1 MAYTDL
7 KFFTNE
13 PERDLYSRF
22 SAILKSNTQFFDVLV
37 GYFRTSGFFRL
48 YPEME
53 NIEKIRILVGLNTD
67 KFTVKIIDRARGD
80 IQYAKMTTKESQC
93 EVEAEI
99 EKEFEEAATTSEVEK
114 GVRIFI
120 DWLKSGKL
128 EMRMYTEAPIHAKV
142 YIMRKDP
149 EKVPDMYGSVITGSS
164 NFSEAG
170 LINNLEFNVE
180 LKDAADVK
188 FALNKFEQLWAD
200 SVDIKDT
207 YIETVER
214 KTWMRDD
221 ITPYQLYLKTLYEFF
236 KEEINADKENF
247 QTLLPE
253 GYMRLQYQID
263 AVMQARQKL
272 DAYNGVFISDVVG
285 LGKTYICAMLANTFN
300 RNTYKLFI
308 CPPVLVDYWKSIL
321 QEFDVARCDV
331 ESLGKLDKII
341 EKNKFD
347 KYSYVFVD
355 EAHRF
360 RNSNTNS
367 FTDLHQI
374 CRGKKVV
381 LISATPINNYNSDIE
396 NQIYLFQPKQGGTI
410 NGIKNI
416 EGFFRTLNSK
426 LNAIPK
432 GSQKYV
438 DQLRENSEVIRD
450 KLLREIMIRRTRTE
464 IQQYYK
470 EDLEKQGLKFP
481 KTGNPEKIVYEF
493 DEQTNETFTETVAV
507 IKDFKYAR
515 YMPLTYLRSEMKK
528 KYANMLAAQ
537 KNMGGFMKGI
547 LVKRLE
553 SSFYA
558 FRMTLGRFIE
568 SYEKFIQMVKKG
580 EVYIS
585 KKVDVYDLL
594 DDGDT
599 ERLMYYI
606 EQQDVMKFSIKDFE
620 PRFLRDLEGD
630 LSSLKSLQD
639 MWGLIDG
646 DPKLKEFK
654 EKLTKDRNMRGK
666 KIIVFT
672 ESKETAEYL
681 SKQLKDIYGE
691 HVIYFS
697 GQSSQALKAE
707 IEDSFNPKNKEHN
720 NDKYDLLI
728 TTDVLAEGINLHR
741 ANVLV
746 NYDLPWNPTRIMQR
760 VGRINRVGTEY
771 DRIYVYNFFPTDQTK
786 KHMSLEERILEKIQA
801 FHDTLG
807 EDIKYLSETEEVS
820 SKKLFD
826 DLNKNIDGEEEGTNP
841 ELAYLAVIR
850 QIRDNDPQMFLQIK
864 QLPKKAKAGKYS
876 EKIDKNA
883 TIGFI
888 RKGALKTFF
897 ISKNEE
903 EAKHLSFIDAIK
915 YIQAESD
922 DLKVTIDRDYYDHYD
937 KNSDAFD
944 KYLVEEETIST
955 EKATVTG
962 NDAKVI
968 RILKSMKNVATFTDE
983 EEAKISILIKR
994 WEDGE
999 IPSKISKD
1007 IVKRSKQPI
1016 NDVHEFYYDIMKIVP
1031 ETYFSEKKQAQAN
1044 VDGEKQVILSC
1055 YLKKKGEN
1063 EII

>member
-1 MAYTDL
+1 MIQNDL

-13 PERDLYSRF
+13 PERDLYGRF
-22 SAILKSNTQFFDVLV
+22 AAILKSNTQFFDVLV
-37 GYFRTSGFFRL
+37 GYFRTSGFFKL
-48 YPEME
+48 YPAME
-53 NIEKIRILVGLNTD
+53 SVEKIRILVGLNTD
-67 KFTVKIIDRARGD
+67 RFTVKIIDRAREE
-80 IQYAKMTTKESQC
+80 IQYASMTSKES
-93 EVEAEI
+93 VEAVGEEI
-99 EKEFEEAATTSEVEK
+99 KQEFEKANTTSEVEK

-170 LINNLEFNVE
+170 LMNNLEFNVE
-180 LKDAADVK
+180 LKDAADVN
-188 FALNKFEQLWAD
+188 FALDKFEELWAD
-200 SVDIKDT
+200 ATDIKDT
-207 YIETVER
+207 YIDTVEK

-236 KEEINADKENF
+236 KEEINSDKENF

-308 CPPVLVDYWKSIL
+308 CPPVLVDYWRSVL

-331 ESLGKLDKII
+331 ESLGKLDQLI
-341 EKNKFD
+341 EKKNID

-360 RNSNTNS
+360 RNSNTDA
-367 FTDLHQI
+367 FTNLHQI

-381 LISATPINNYNSDIE
+381 LISATPINNYTSDIE
-396 NQIYLFQPKQGGTI
+396 NQIYLFQPKQNGTI
-410 NGIKNI
+410 NGIKNL
-416 EGFFRTLNSK
+416 EGFFRGLNSK
-426 LNAIPK
+426 LNKIPK
-432 GSQKYV
+432 GTQRYAE
-438 DQLRENSEVIRD
+438 QLRENSEVIRD
-450 KLLREIMIRRTRTE
+450 KLLREVMIRRTRSE

-470 EDLEKQGLKFP
+470 DDLEKQGLTFP
-481 KTGNPEKIVYEF
+481 KAGSPEKIIYTF
-493 DEQTNETFTETVAV
+493 DDQTNETFLETVAI
-507 IKDFKYAR
+507 IKEFLYSR
-515 YMPLTYLRSEMKK
+515 YMPLTYLRPEMKK
-528 KYANMLAAQ
+528 KYATMLAAQ
-537 KNMGGFMKGI
+537 RNMGGFMKGI

-558 FRMTLGRFIE
+558 FRMTLSRFID
-568 SYEKFIQMVKKG
+568 SYEKFIQMAKSG
-580 EVYIS
+580 NVYIS

-594 DDGDT
+594 DDGDM
-599 ERLMYYI
+599 EKMLYYI
-606 EQQDVMKFSIKDFE
+606 EQQDVMQFKTKDFE
-620 PRFLRDLEGD
+620 PRFMRDLERD
-630 LSSLKSLQD
+630 LSSLKYLQD
-639 MWGLIDG
+639 MWGLIDT
-646 DPKLKEFK
+646 DPKLDEFRK
-654 EKLTKDRNMRGK
+654 HLIKDRNMRGK
-666 KIIVFT
+666 KVIVFT

-681 SKQLKDIYGE
+681 YKNLQDIYGD
-691 HVIYFS
+691 HIIYFS

-707 IEDSFNPKNKEHN
+707 IEDSFNPKNKVHN

-741 ANVLV
+741 ANVLI

-760 VGRINRVGTEY
+760 VGRINRVGTEF

-786 KHMSLEERILEKIQA
+786 KHLPLEERILEKLQA

-807 EDIKYLSETEEVS
+807 EDIKYLSDDEEVS

-826 DLNKNIDGEEEGTNP
+826 DLNKDLDGDEESTNP
-841 ELAYLAVIR
+841 ELAYLAIIR
-850 QIRDNDPQMFLQIK
+850 QIRDNDPMLFSQVK
-864 QLPKKAKAGKYS
+864 QLPKKAKAGKNS
-876 EKIDKNA
+876 DKVNA
-883 TIGFI
+883 DATVGFI

-897 ISKNEE
+897 ISGNNEE
-903 EAKHLSFIDAIK
+903 TKHLSFMEAIR
-915 YIQAESD
+915 YIESEPD
-922 DLKVTIDRDYYDHYD
+922 EKKVSVGHDYYDHYD
-937 KNSDAFD
+937 SNSDAFD
-944 KYLVEEETIST
+944 EYLLEEETITT
-955 EKATVTG
+955 EKAAVTG

-968 RILKSMKNVATFTDE
+968 KLLKAIKNTPTLTDDQE
-983 EEAKISILIKR
+983 EKLDILIKR
-994 WEDGE
+994 WEAGE
-999 IPSKISKD
+999 IPSKVSKD
-1007 IVKRSKQPI
+1007 VVKRSKQPM
-1016 NDVHEFYYDIMKIVP
+1016 NDILEFYYDIMKIVP
-1031 ETYFSEKKQAQAN
+1031 ETYFQERQRQQAS

-1055 YLKKKGEN
+1055 YLKKGDK
-1063 EII
+1063 